1 MIHHNQLGFIPGI
14 QDRFNIQKPIN
25 VIHHINRLK
34 KKKKSHDHIIRCRKA
49 FDKIQ
54 HPLIIK
60 TPSKLGIDGNLL
72 NLIKNT
78 EKKKKKEQQ
87 YRVLEML
94 TLFLLTCVFHFFY
107 RVNNNHT
114 EEQMRW

>member
-78 EKKKKKEQQ
+78 EKKKKKRTAVQSTGDVNSFPFNLCFP
-87 YRVLEML
+87 R
-94 TLFLLTCVFHFFY
+94 FLQS
-107 RVNNNHT
+107 
-114 EEQMRW
+114 E